1 MTSLNSGYEGMARG
15 AEQISKR
22 GVAMNRFAYQDGE
35 LHCEQLQVQSVAEK
49 YGTPLYL
56 YSKNMIIDNFR
67 ATDRAFADV
76 PHLICY
82 ALKANSNLQIL
93 TMLAKLG
100 SGADVVSGG
109 ELTLALK
116 AGIPAS
122 KIVYAGVGKT
132 DAELKLGIERG
143 ILAFNVE
150 SEQELQ
156 VINDLAI
163 PMHQRAPVA
172 LRINPDIDIHGHPYI
187 STGKAINKFG
197 IEIERGL
204 AVFQQAQRM
213 RGIEIVGVHC
223 HIGSQ
228 ILNLEYYVA
237 SAQKMFDFVLQ
248 LRKNGIEIQH
258 IDIGGGLGVHYPD
271 MLLEAAETKAEES
284 VPAPAELAQ
293 RVLDVLRPLN
303 CQVLFEPG
311 RSIIGETA
319 ALITK
324 VLFVKKSRGKD
335 FVVVDAGMNDLIRPS
350 LYQAYHQIVPL
361 QKKSGPRTPV
371 DVVGPICE
379 TGDFLAKDR
388 PLPPLKRGDY
398 LAVMTAGAYGYSL
411 ASNYNSRPRPAEVW
425 VDGQQD
431 ELIRARETLI

>member
-1 MTSLNSGYEGMARG
+1 
-15 AEQISKR
+15 
-22 GVAMNRFAYQDGE
+22 MNRFNYRDGE
-35 LHCEQLQVQSVAEK
+35 LYCEQWRVQQVAEK

-56 YSKNMIIDNFR
+56 YSKNMIIDNFQ

-82 ALKANSNLQIL
+82 AMKANSNFQIL
-93 TMLAKLG
+93 KLLAQLG

-109 ELTLALK
+109 ELAMALK
-116 AGIPAS
+116 AGVPAS

-132 DAELKLGIERG
+132 DAEMQLGIESG

-150 SEQELQ
+150 SEAELQ
-156 VINDLAI
+156 VINDIAKR
-163 PMHQRAPVA
+163 MGRRAPVA

-204 AVFQQAQRM
+204 AVFQKAQQM
-213 RGIEIVGVHC
+213 AGIAIVGVHC

-237 SAQKMFDFVLQ
+237 SAKKLFDFVGE
-248 LRKNGIEIQH
+248 LRASGIDIQH
-258 IDIGGGLGVHYPD
+258 VDIGGGLGVHYPD
-271 MLLEAAETKAEES
+271 MVPDFAEAKTAES
-284 VPAPAELAQ
+284 VPTPAELANQ
-293 RVLDVLRPLN
+293 VLEVLKPLK

-324 VLFVKKSRGKD
+324 VLFVKKSRDKH

-350 LYQAYHQIVPL
+350 LYNAYHQIVPL
-361 QKKSGPRTPV
+361 QQRSGPKTLV

-388 PLPPLKRGDY
+388 LLPPLQRGDY

-425 VDGQQD
+425 IDGDHD
-431 ELIRARETLI
+431 EVIRAREILV

>member
-1 MTSLNSGYEGMARG
+1 
-15 AEQISKR
+15 
-22 GVAMNRFAYQDGE
+22 MNRFVYRQGE
-35 LHCEQLQVQSVAEK
+35 LCCEELSIQQLAER

-67 ATDRAFADV
+67 ATDAAFADV
-76 PHLICY
+76 AHLICY
-82 ALKANSNLQIL
+82 AMKANSNWQIL
-93 TMLAKLG
+93 KLLAQLG
-100 SGADVVSGG
+100 SGVDVVSGG
-109 ELTLALK
+109 EMALALK
-116 AGIPAS
+116 AGVPGR

-132 DAELKLGIERG
+132 DDEMRLGINSG

-150 SEQELQ
+150 SEQELL
-156 VINDLAI
+156 VINHIAQQ
-163 PMHQRAPVA
+163 MGQRAPVA

-204 AVFQQAQRM
+204 AVFQQAQQLP
-213 RGIEIVGVHC
+213 GIEIVGVHC

-228 ILNLEYYVA
+228 ILNLEYYIA
-237 SAQKMFDFVLQ
+237 SAKKMFDFVVQ
-248 LRKNGIEIQH
+248 LRQRGIDIQH
-258 IDIGGGLGVHYPD
+258 VDIGGGLGVHYMD
-271 MLLEAAETKAEES
+271 MVPEAAETKLGES
-284 VPAPAELAQ
+284 VPTSAELAKQ
-293 RVLDVLRPLN
+293 VLTVLKPLN

-319 ALITK
+319 ALITR
-324 VLFVKKSRGKD
+324 VLFVKKSRDKT

-350 LYQAYHQIVPL
+350 LYNAYHQIVPL
-361 QKKSGPRTPV
+361 RQQSGPMTPV

-388 PLPPLKRGDY
+388 PLPALQRGDY

-411 ASNYNSRPRPAEVW
+411 ASNYNSRPRPIEVW
-425 VDGQQD
+425 VDAHRD
-431 ELIRARETLI
+431 EVIREREILV